1 MRSDELLGELA
12 THARR
17 SVTMVLALFLLT
29 AGSAALACAD
39 STEVLAIRQVWVN
52 YSEYVE
58 SGDTAGW
65 LSQYDAEGIQMR
77 PDNPA
82 RGRPELD
89 AFVVSSWKARMDAF
103 DTKMSITPLEI
114 TVAGSWAYSRGVYT
128 QEMTAKAT
136 KKVAHFEG
144 KFLTI
149 FKRQDDG
156 SWKIYRDCFNSN
168 LPPSK

>member
-1 MRSDELLGELA
+1 MKEMRSRQA
-12 THARR
+12 
-17 SVTMVLALFLLT
+17 VTIVVVALVLLT
-29 AGSAALACAD
+29 VGSAALACAE
-39 STEVLAIRQVWVN
+39 STEAAASAIRQVWVN
-52 YSEYVE
+52 YAAYVE
-58 SGDTAGW
+58 SGDSTGW
-65 LSQYDAEGIQMR
+65 LSQYDAQGIQMR

-89 AFVVSSWKARMDAF
+89 AFVVASWKARMTGF

-114 TVAGSWAYSRGVYT
+114 TVVGPWAYSRGVYT
-128 QEMTAKAT
+128 QDMTAKET

-156 SWKIYRDCFNSN
+156 SWKIYRDCFNSD
-168 LPPSK
+168 LPPAK